1 MFTLPFPL
9 SVLSRHFLVLFLNIF
24 TWEVIEKVKKTL
36 VNCFFYQML
45 INNMNL
51 LCPLNSHLVPKFQ
64 SLKDI
69 TGMQLNT
76 SENKCIIFSFK
87 VIFIIRNLF
96 LYVLVKWWYW
106 LILDM
111 EDEESTDAFSS
122 DKSNIWLT
130 VI

>member
-76 SENKCIIFSFK
+76 SENKCSIFSFK

-96 LYVLVKWWYW
+96 LYVLVK
-106 LILDM
+106 
-111 EDEESTDAFSS
+111 
-122 DKSNIWLT
+122 
-130 VI
+130 